1 MNRALPLIAIALA
14 AAAFAVSLMG
24 RGAPEMPSDVL
35 RSSDLYALRDRVDAL
50 EASAA
55 KLEDRLSA
63 VSSAQGNAAIPAA
76 PSAVTAPSA
85 AGSAADVQA
94 LRNQIAE
101 LKGQMQ
107 KMERSRQNYAPDPQ
121 SPEFKSAVET
131 AQREM
136 RHERMKQFREQME
149 QDRLNA
155 MDEFVAA
162 NGVSSSDAQEL
173 RRVLEEDSAKNREF
187 FDAMM
192 SGSGMQNREEQ
203 RERIKTMRNELNSEV
218 ERILEPELAKKFQ
231 ESVLQQPFRAPPPP
245 VRR

>member
-24 RGAPEMPSDVL
+24 RGAPEMPGDVL

-55 KLEDRLSA
+55 NLENRLSA

-76 PSAVTAPSA
+76 VSAPSS

-107 KMERSRQNYAPDPQ
+107 KMERSHQNFAPDPQ

-136 RHERMKQFREQME
+136 RNERMRQFRERME

-155 MDEFVAA
+155 MDEFVSA
-162 NGVSSSDAQEL
+162 NGISSSDAQEL
-173 RRVLEEDSAKNREF
+173 RRVLEEDSAKNQEF
-187 FDAMM
+187 FDTMM

-203 RERIKTMRNELNSEV
+203 RERIKAMRNELNSEV